1 VKRALTLLVVLAAAL
16 TRAAAAESFGERA
29 DVRAFIGELV
39 ERHGFRAADLGQ
51 VFSRAQRLEPAL
63 QLILPAERPSW
74 QDYRAQFVNDQRI
87 ERGLAFWAAN
97 RESLARAERE
107 YGVPPQVILAII
119 GVETNYGRNMG
130 RYRVVDALATLAFDY
145 APRASFFRS
154 ELEQYLLLVREWNV
168 DVFIANAAMGQ
179 TGPLSLI
186 PVERLRAVFEVNV
199 FGTFAITQRVA
210 QAMRKKRAG
219 RIIITSSIG
228 GVRAGVGSGP
238 YTMTK
243 HAIQAFGTALR
254 AELKMFGVDV
264 CLINPGPYA
273 TGFNDRMANDPGPW
287 FDRKKAAPEDVAVMD
302 QLVQRITV
310 GQMDP
315 SEVVQRYVEL
325 VEAQSTELVNFVPPD
340 IVERMSKSMP
350 AR

>member
-1 VKRALTLLVVLAAAL
+1 MPKTVLITGAGSGFGRGAAIELAE
-16 TRAAAAESFGERA
+16 RGHKVIAAVLNDQQAAELA
-29 DVRAFIGELV
+29 KAAPITIVKLDITDAKDIAKVDPWNLDVL
-39 ERHGFRAADLGQ
+39 
-51 VFSRAQRLEPAL
+51 
-63 QLILPAERPSW
+63 
-74 QDYRAQFVNDQRI
+74 
-87 ERGLAFWAAN
+87 
-97 RESLARAERE
+97 
-107 YGVPPQVILAII
+107 
-119 GVETNYGRNMG
+119 
-130 RYRVVDALATLAFDY
+130 
-145 APRASFFRS
+145 
-154 ELEQYLLLVREWNV
+154 
-168 DVFIANAAMGQ
+168 IANAAIGQ

-186 PVERLRAVFEVNV
+186 PLERLRAVFEVNV

-219 RIIITSSIG
+219 RIIVTSSIG

-287 FDRKKAAPEDVAVMD
+287 LDRKRAAPEDLAVMD

-310 GQMDP
+310 GQMEP
-315 SEVVQRYVEL
+315 AEVVKRYVEL
-325 VEAQSTELVNFVPPD
+325 VEAATTELVNFVPPD
-340 IVERMSKSMP
+340 IVERMSKSTP

>member
-1 VKRALTLLVVLAAAL
+1 MTIPKTVLITGAGSGFGRGAAIQLAQRGHEVIAGVL
-16 TRAAAAESFGERA
+16 DDGQAAELAKAEPKLTVAKIDITDGKDIA
-29 DVRAFIGELV
+29 KVD
-39 ERHGFRAADLGQ
+39 Q
-51 VFSRAQRLEPAL
+51 WRL
-63 QLILPAERPSW
+63 
-74 QDYRAQFVNDQRI
+74 
-87 ERGLAFWAAN
+87 
-97 RESLARAERE
+97 
-107 YGVPPQVILAII
+107 
-119 GVETNYGRNMG
+119 
-130 RYRVVDALATLAFDY
+130 
-145 APRASFFRS
+145 
-154 ELEQYLLLVREWNV
+154 
-168 DVFIANAAMGQ
+168 DVFVANAALGQ

-186 PVERLRAVFEVNV
+186 PLERLRAVFEVNV

-210 QAMRKKRAG
+210 QTMRRRRAG

-254 AELKMFGVDV
+254 AELKAFGVDV

-287 FDRKKAAPEDVAVMD
+287 FDRKKAAPEDLAVMD

-310 GQMDP
+310 GQLDP
-315 SEVVQRYVEL
+315 SEVVRRYVEL
-325 VEAQSTELVNFVPPD
+325 VEAETTELVNFVPPD
-340 IVERMSKSMP
+340 IIERMSGSMP

>member
-1 VKRALTLLVVLAAAL
+1 MPKTVLITGAGSGFGRGAAL
-16 TRAAAAESFGERA
+16 ELARRGHKVIAAVLNDQQA
-29 DVRAFIGELV
+29 GELSKAEPKLTV
-39 ERHGFRAADLGQ
+39 AKLDITNAADIAR
-51 VFSRAQRLEPAL
+51 VDE
-63 QLILPAERPSW
+63 W
-74 QDYRAQFVNDQRI
+74 
-87 ERGLAFWAAN
+87 
-97 RESLARAERE
+97 SL
-107 YGVPPQVILAII
+107 
-119 GVETNYGRNMG
+119 
-130 RYRVVDALATLAFDY
+130 
-145 APRASFFRS
+145 
-154 ELEQYLLLVREWNV
+154 
-168 DVFIANAAMGQ
+168 DVFVANAAIGQ

-186 PVERLRAVFEVNV
+186 PLQRLRAVFEVNV

-210 QAMRKKRAG
+210 QAMRRKRAG
-219 RIIITSSIG
+219 RIIVTSSIG

-302 QLVQRITV
+302 QLLQRITV

-315 SEVVQRYVEL
+315 AEVVRRYVEL
-325 VEAQSTELVNFVPPD
+325 VEAGTTELVNFVPPD